1 MGKLK
6 KSVCDHRS
14 KCMAEING
22 EVRFVGR
29 GKEIRCRWQA
39 EMGGNKNGPMKQ
51 LAGYKEMQRCG

>member
-1 MGKLK
+1 
-6 KSVCDHRS
+6 
-14 KCMAEING
+14 MAEING